1 MKYIL
6 LIIGLI
12 LLIKG
17 ADYFVDGSSRIAKV
31 FNIPSVIIGMTIV
44 ALGTS
49 LPEFSVS
56 LISVINNSSN
66 LSISNIVGSNMFNLF
81 LILGICSLFCNF
93 KIEDND
99 YKFLLLSGIGI
110 IVISIFYHI
119 FNGNYMIGR
128 IGGLLLVFL
137 LIYYIGSNI
146 RKINNDNI
154 KEKWNNKNILLLIIG
169 LVMLVIGGKLVVDNA
184 IIIAKSIGVSERVIG
199 LTIVA
204 IGTSLPELFT
214 SIIALIKNDKGI
226 AVGNIIGSNI
236 LNFLFIGGI
245 SSLLLPIGLSIRNI
259 MDLIIYVFGM
269 LLVMFKRDSISKR
282 MGLFM
287 ILFYVI
293 YYIYVWIM

>member
-6 LIIGLI
+6 LIIGFI

-31 FNIPSVIIGMTIV
+31 FSIPSVVIGMTIV

-49 LPEFSVS
+49 LPEFFVS

-81 LILGICSLFCNF
+81 FILGISSLFCDF
-93 KIEDND
+93 KIGDND
-99 YKFLLLSGIGI
+99 YKFLLLSGISI
-110 IVISIFYHI
+110 VVISIFYHI
-119 FNGNYMIGR
+119 FIGNYMIGR
-128 IGGLLLVFL
+128 IGGLLLVLL
-137 LIYYIGSNI
+137 LIYYIGLNVK
-146 RKINNDNI
+146 RINSDSI

-169 LVMLVIGGKLVVDNA
+169 LVMLVIGGKLVVNNA

-226 AVGNIIGSNI
+226 AVGNIVGSNI
-236 LNFLFIGGI
+236 LNILFIGGI
-245 SSLLLPIGLSIRNI
+245 SSFLLPMELSIRNI

-269 LLVMFKRDSISKR
+269 LFIMFKRESINKR